1 MKSNETALSYFFI
14 REIIQ
19 CFLSKMHFMEE
30 NEIIN
35 HVLIELK
42 ENNVTESSR
51 SKPQDNTLIRI
62 RDFVDSAAVSIGSAI
77 TFKI

>member
-1 MKSNETALSYFFI
+1 
-14 REIIQ
+14 
-19 CFLSKMHFMEE
+19 MHFMEE